1 MPHLSIKNLHESPKL
16 DWGYWYSEYLP
27 TFYGR
32 FHREEIF
39 FQTANLKPIQTSNIT
54 MAGSNIG
61 FPNMWTTYFI
71 LVFSHIRAEGVGFWL
86 SDFASFIKSENT
98 HSSGMRIQNYTA
110 YGTFRGSITST
121 KKSVNQQVVK
131 EASRSGSFIEKHLF
145 FLKEILKENLSAI
158 FAVPHE
164 SYLNPVFHF
173 PPPAKP

>member
-1 MPHLSIKNLHESPKL
+1 MNLPNWIGDIDILSIYPLFMGDFIEKRS
-16 DWGYWYSEYLP
+16 
-27 TFYGR
+27 
-32 FHREEIF
+32 F

-71 LVFSHIRAEGVGFWL
+71 PVFSHIRAEGVGFWL

-145 FLKEILKENLSAI
+145 FLKEILKEDLSAI

-173 PPPAKP
+173 PPTAKP

>member
-16 DWGYWYSEYLP
+16 DWGYWYSKYLP

-39 FQTANLKPIQTSNIT
+39 FQTANLKPIQTSNIN
-54 MAGSNIG
+54 MAGSYIG

-71 LVFSHIRAEGVGFWL
+71 PVFSHIRAEGVGFWL

-98 HSSGMRIQNYTA
+98 HLSGMRIQNYTA

-131 EASRSGSFIEKHLF
+131 EANRSGSFIEKHLF
-145 FLKEILKENLSAI
+145 SLKEILKVNLSTM
-158 FAVPHE
+158 FAVVHE
-164 SYLNPVFHF
+164 SYLNPTFHF
-173 PPPAKP
+173 PPTAKP

>member
-1 MPHLSIKNLHESPKL
+1 MNLPNWIGDIDILSIYPL
-16 DWGYWYSEYLP
+16 
-27 TFYGR
+27 FYGR

-39 FQTANLKPIQTSNIT
+39 FQTANLKPIQTSNIN
-54 MAGSNIG
+54 MAGSYIG

-145 FLKEILKENLSAI
+145 FLKEILKVNLSTM
-158 FAVPHE
+158 FAVVHE
-164 SYLNPVFHF
+164 SYLNPTFHF
-173 PPPAKP
+173 PPTAKP